1 MSFTLP
7 SLHFTFINVHVC
19 YLYTPTF
26 SSKSLICLL
35 WISVLSSRSR
45 ILCKNKKKMKSVF
58 FPVQRGRM
66 NCRMHFAGITWW
78 AWCSSS
84 ILSWRIWQSYSRLFL
99 SICLLS
105 FSTAVRSSSFC
116 SSSRGS
122 PYFIT
127 WRKVFPVEWYCFYTH
142 FTDGLIKSPMTI
154 LNRTN
159 WNKLRLQSPYPA
171 AAHCIKLLP
180 IPGFAVN
187 GKREGCNYCIIAL

>member
-1 MSFTLP
+1 MLVTSRQKQVQSTETLENTTLFIYPSKQTSCWHKPKIAVRKVSFTLR

-19 YLYTPTF
+19 YPSTPTF

-45 ILCKNKKKMKSVF
+45 ILCKHRKKMEKSVF
-58 FPVQRGRM
+58 FFPIQRGRM
-66 NCRMHFAGITWW
+66 SLRMHFAGITWW

-127 WRKVFPVEWYCFYTH
+127 WRKVFSCNLSFV
-142 FTDGLIKSPMTI
+142 I
-154 LNRTN
+154 LFLHTFHR
-159 WNKLRLQSPYPA
+159 WSDKWWL
-171 AAHCIKLLP
+171 
-180 IPGFAVN
+180 F
-187 GKREGCNYCIIAL
+187 